1 MKQLQYKD
9 KKPIGGGAIRAYDEE
24 RVELK
29 RIFIIPEAQGKGVG
43 TELVENL
50 IKWGRELGYKSIILE
65 TGKILA
71 ESCHVYKKL
80 GFEEIPNYGPYIN
93 VPESLY
99 MSKKL

>member
-1 MKQLQYKD
+1 M
-9 KKPIGGGAIRAYDEE
+9 G
-24 RVELK
+24 K
-29 RIFIIPEAQGKGVG
+29 RI
-43 TELVENL
+43 
-50 IKWGRELGYKSIILE
+50 GYKSIILE